1 MIRSLSF
8 TYLFVI
14 LAVGYLGGALLFRE
28 MPLVSVEKMLVLFDA
43 RVVEGHGANFLRPLL
58 MNAVFFLIAF
68 GLSLVKKLRFMVT
81 FIGALKCVLF
91 GLSTGYMLSTGMKLV
106 EYSVWWF
113 PFQLASCF
121 LLLIFCAIL
130 KPPFFVRTVG
140 HKKRNDKALLFLVG
154 LAIFII
160 AIEYSIFYYILK

>member
-1 MIRSLSF
+1 
-8 TYLFVI
+8 
-14 LAVGYLGGALLFRE
+14 

-68 GLSLVKKLRFMVT
+68 GLSFVKKLRFMIT
-81 FIGALKCVLF
+81 FIGALKCVFF
-91 GLSTGYMLSTGMKLV
+91 GLSTGYLLSTGMKIV

-113 PFQLASCF
+113 PFQLAICF
-121 LLLIFCAIL
+121 VLLLFCAIL

-160 AIEYSIFYYILK
+160 AIEFLIFYFILQ